1 MEAVTPLIEG
11 GQYMCLLQTMVW
23 LAHDACTL
31 EKINTKTSHNWKS
44 IEFIS
49 TLYLLIFFFFF
60 CLNFTLI
67 TVELCLEWKGRVMI
81 DYS

>member
-1 MEAVTPLIEG
+1 MEAVTPLTEG

-23 LAHDACTL
+23 LAHVACTL

-49 TLYLLIFFFFF
+49 ICWFFF
-60 CLNFTLI
+60 
-67 TVELCLEWKGRVMI
+67 
-81 DYS
+81 

>member
-11 GQYMCLLQTMVW
+11 GQYMCLLQAMVW

-49 TLYLLIFFFFF
+49 ILIFFFK

>member
-1 MEAVTPLIEG
+1 MVMEAVTPLIEG

-44 IEFIS
+44 TEFIS
-49 TLYLLIFFFFF
+49 ICWFFF
-60 CLNFTLI
+60 LSVWIL
-67 TVELCLEWKGRVMI
+67 L
-81 DYS
+81 

>member
-49 TLYLLIFFFFF
+49 ICWILL
-60 CLNFTLI
+60 
-67 TVELCLEWKGRVMI
+67 
-81 DYS
+81 

>member
-49 TLYLLIFFFFF
+49 ICWFFFK

-67 TVELCLEWKGRVMI
+67 TVQLCLKWKGRVMI

>member
-31 EKINTKTSHNWKS
+31 EKINNKTSHNWKS

-49 TLYLLIFFFFF
+49 ICWFFLK

-67 TVELCLEWKGRVMI
+67 TM
-81 DYS
+81 